1 MLEKHRARKKLSREE
16 FARLEPKLRVQAL
29 RAQYELRDSNR
40 AVVVVVAG
48 SDQCGIYD
56 VVHLAYDWLDAR
68 HVDVHMPGRE
78 SDEVRERPYFQR
90 FWKDLP
96 AHGRIGVFPFGW
108 PMDLLEARLA
118 RSIKRRE
125 FEQRLEAIRAFEK
138 QLTDNG
144 VIVVKLW
151 LHLDDDELKERRRN
165 GHDDGLRPWF
175 LADGMRKLYEKLERD
190 DSIEEAVLDGT
201 ESKSAPWHVIR
212 SADPQV
218 RDVGAIRALIDAI
231 DDGLERA
238 RKAPRKTV
246 SARVSVPD
254 RIAALDMSQQL
265 DSAAYDKEIDALQAR
280 LNRLFER
287 AYDKRISSV
296 FVFEGSDAAGKGG
309 AIRRVLRAVRA
320 PIFEVVPISAPT
332 EEERARPY
340 LWRFWR
346 KLPRTGHVTI
356 FDRSWYG
363 RVLVERV
370 EGFASEP
377 EWRRAYSE
385 IVDFERQ
392 LLEHGTVLVKFWL
405 EVDEAIQLERFEARG
420 KVPFKKYKLTPDDFR
435 NRAKR
440 PLYHTAANEMFA
452 RTDHESARWNLIAAN
467 DKPFARVA
475 VLKSIVRSLES
486 ALD

>member
-1 MLEKHRARKKLSREE
+1 MLEKHRSRKKLSREE

-40 AVVVVVAG
+40 SVVVVVAG
-48 SDQCGIYD
+48 SDQRGIYD

-68 HVDVHMPGRE
+68 LVDVQMPGRE
-78 SDEVRERPYFQR
+78 SDEARERPYFQR

-96 AHGRIGVFPFGW
+96 AHGRIGVFPFAW

-118 RSIKRRE
+118 RSIKRKE
-125 FEQRLEAIRAFEK
+125 FEHRLEAIRAFEK

-175 LADGMRKLYEKLERD
+175 LEDGMRKLYEKLERD
-190 DSIEEAVLDGT
+190 DSIEDALLDGT
-201 ESKSAPWHVIR
+201 ESKAAPWHVIR
-212 SADPQV
+212 SADAQV
-218 RDVGAIRALIDAI
+218 RDLSAIRTWIDAI
-231 DDGLERA
+231 DGGLARA
-238 RKAPRKTV
+238 RKTLRKSAPSR
-246 SARVSVPD
+246 ANVPD
-254 RIAALDMSQQL
+254 RIGALDMSQAL
-265 DSAAYDKEIDALQAR
+265 DPTIYEKEIDGLQAR
-280 LNRLFER
+280 LNRLLER
-287 AYDKRISSV
+287 AYAKRIPSV

-332 EEERARPY
+332 AEEKARPY

-346 KLPRTGHVTI
+346 KLPRAGHVTI

-370 EGFASEP
+370 EGFASET

-392 LLEHGTVLVKFWL
+392 LLDHGTVLVKSWL
-405 EVDEAIQLERFEARG
+405 EVDETTQLERFEARG

-440 PLYHTAANEMFA
+440 PQYHAAANEMFA
-452 RTDHESARWNLIAAN
+452 RTDHEGARWHLIAAN
-467 DKPFARVA
+467 DKPFARVS
-475 VLKSIVRSLES
+475 VLKSIVRSLEA